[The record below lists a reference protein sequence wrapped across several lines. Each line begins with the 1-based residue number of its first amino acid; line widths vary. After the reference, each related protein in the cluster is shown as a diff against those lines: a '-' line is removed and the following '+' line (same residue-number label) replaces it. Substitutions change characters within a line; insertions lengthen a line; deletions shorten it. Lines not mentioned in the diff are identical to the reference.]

1 MTAGMPSTHAHHPPH
16 HAAQALVELCAGILP
31 VWERQLAASRAQ
43 AEVAVGQML
52 KAFADIGPHIDMAE
66 RQSRQIS
73 DALSPSDGG
82 IVGLA
87 DACEARL
94 SPLIADASLPASSRD
109 AVNQVL
115 AMVRNAVH
123 ALQSISQ
130 PFEHETQMVAQ
141 QVEHMYTG
149 FQYQDRINQMMA
161 LLEADMAR
169 LRSALTNPAAE
180 VPQIDRWMA
189 QLESQ
194 YAMAEQRDNHM
205 EARARESGGP
215 KEAEFF

>member
-1 MTAGMPSTHAHHPPH
+1 
-16 HAAQALVELCAGILP
+16 
-31 VWERQLAASRAQ
+31 
-43 AEVAVGQML
+43 
-52 KAFADIGPHIDMAE
+52 
-66 RQSRQIS
+66 
-73 DALSPSDGG
+73 
-82 IVGLA
+82 
-87 DACEARL
+87 
-94 SPLIADASLPASSRD
+94 
-109 AVNQVL
+109 
-115 AMVRNAVH
+115 
-123 ALQSISQ
+123 
-130 PFEHETQMVAQ
+130 MVAQ

-169 LRSALTNPAAE
+169 LRSALTSTAAE

-205 EARARESGGP
+205 EARTRESGGP

>member
-1 MTAGMPSTHAHHPPH
+1 MPSTHAITPPKD
-16 HAAQALVELCAGILP
+16 AAQALVALCAGILP

-43 AEVAVGQML
+43 SEVAVGQML

-73 DALSPSDGG
+73 DALSPNDGG
-82 IVGLA
+82 IVGLVA
-87 DACEARL
+87 ACEARL
-94 SPLIADASLPASSRD
+94 SPLLQDASLPAASRD
-109 AVNQVL
+109 AISQVL
-115 AMVRNAVH
+115 AMVRSAVH

-130 PFEHETQMVAQ
+130 PFAHETQMVAQ

-149 FQYQDRINQMMA
+149 FQYQDRISQMMA

-169 LRSALTNPAAE
+169 LRSALNNPTGE
-180 VPQIDRWMA
+180 VPQIDLWMA

-194 YAMAEQRDNHM
+194 YAMAEQRDNHVQ
-205 EARARESGGP
+205 ARTNGPGGP